1 MKYINEWKNEFKK
14 LGLESNLKKIKKNQ
28 NFKFHKIW
36 PGDLL
41 AFTRTGPL
49 NSRTSPGNARVS
61 IVLTRLADRQF
72 LRRPHT
78 GSLGRSAA
86 AGLSQP
92 GPLRHSTWY

>member
-61 IVLTRLADRQF
+61 IVLTQLADRQF
-72 LRRPHT
+72 SSLNLPT
-78 GSLGRSAA
+78 GSSD
-86 AGLSQP
+86 
-92 GPLRHSTWY
+92 